1 MSLCLFIT
9 AAIKLKYIFDWN
21 VFIPPVAGA
30 TDGGEV
36 VQQVEAN
43 AAVVVSL
50 QTLGAAA
57 DPASVLRWGPQQEA
71 AAAAASGRS
80 RAGRCR
86 EEPAAQ

>member
-1 MSLCLFIT
+1 M
-9 AAIKLKYIFDWN
+9 
-21 VFIPPVAGA
+21 AGV
-30 TDGGEV
+30 TDGGKV

-71 AAAAASGRS
+71 AAAASGRS

>member
-1 MSLCLFIT
+1 M
-9 AAIKLKYIFDWN
+9 
-21 VFIPPVAGA
+21 AGA
-30 TDGGEV
+30 TDGGKV

-57 DPASVLRWGPQQEA
+57 DPASVLRWGTQQEA

-80 RAGRCR
+80 RAGRRR